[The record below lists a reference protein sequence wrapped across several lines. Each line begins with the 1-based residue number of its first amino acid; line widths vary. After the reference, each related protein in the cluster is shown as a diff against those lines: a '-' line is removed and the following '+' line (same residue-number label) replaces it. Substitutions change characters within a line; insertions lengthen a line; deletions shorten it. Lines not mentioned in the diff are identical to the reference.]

1 MCVVRGSAIIV
12 VFWRGLRRE
21 FQDRVLPEHSP
32 PLGSLEWLL
41 SLSHAHE
48 SRRAQGAAMLVFFLP
63 LFPLGVSR
71 LREQFA
77 AVSRKQYD
85 QSVRLCRKPRYGQPA
100 AQRKGGPAPGKPV
113 LRRRPRDAS
122 FCDDASEYQTE
133 DYVQARQGV
142 GVGPGPAS
150 TRVARVD
157 GAGAPPR
164 DFSARIAPSE
174 SWRSILSRFLRREA
188 RRPGS

>member
-1 MCVVRGSAIIV
+1 MGPIFRG
-12 VFWRGLRRE
+12 
-21 FQDRVLPEHSP
+21 
-32 PLGSLEWLL
+32 
-41 SLSHAHE
+41 
-48 SRRAQGAAMLVFFLP
+48 
-63 LFPLGVSR
+63 

-85 QSVRLCRKPRYGQPA
+85 QSVRCVAKPRYWTANSA
-100 AQRKGGPAPGKPV
+100 AQVGLLLENPFKASE
-113 LRRRPRDAS
+113 DAS

-164 DFSARIAPSE
+164 DFSARIA
-174 SWRSILSRFLRREA
+174 
-188 RRPGS
+188 

>member
-1 MCVVRGSAIIV
+1 
-12 VFWRGLRRE
+12 
-21 FQDRVLPEHSP
+21 
-32 PLGSLEWLL
+32 
-41 SLSHAHE
+41 
-48 SRRAQGAAMLVFFLP
+48 MLVFFLP

-71 LREQFA
+71 FARAIRGRESKA
-77 AVSRKQYD
+77 IRSERTLVSQTALLD
-85 QSVRLCRKPRYGQPA
+85 SQ
-100 AQRKGGPAPGKPV
+100 QRSAKVGPAPGKPV

-150 TRVARVD
+150 TRLARGERY

-164 DFSARIAPSE
+164 DFSARIA
-174 SWRSILSRFLRREA
+174 
-188 RRPGS
+188 

>member
-1 MCVVRGSAIIV
+1 M
-12 VFWRGLRRE
+12 
-21 FQDRVLPEHSP
+21 
-32 PLGSLEWLL
+32 
-41 SLSHAHE
+41 
-48 SRRAQGAAMLVFFLP
+48 
-63 LFPLGVSR
+63 
-71 LREQFA
+71 REQFA
-77 AVSRKQYD
+77 AVSRKRYD
-85 QSVRLCRKPRYGQPA
+85 QSVRCVANRAIGQPA
-100 AQRKGGPAPGKPV
+100 AQRKGGSLLLENPFPV

-164 DFSARIAPSE
+164 DFLARIA
-174 SWRSILSRFLRREA
+174 
-188 RRPGS
+188 

>member
-21 FQDRVLPEHSP
+21 FQDRGSPEHSP

-71 LREQFA
+71 FARAIRGRESKAIRSERTLVSQTALLDGQQRSANGLLLENPFYEGVRETHLFA
-77 AVSRKQYD
+77 TTPLSIKQKIT
-85 QSVRLCRKPRYGQPA
+85 CRPGRGWGPRFD
-100 AQRKGGPAPGKPV
+100 APGAGRTV
-113 LRRRPRDAS
+113 RGRSA
-122 FCDDASEYQTE
+122 A
-133 DYVQARQGV
+133 
-142 GVGPGPAS
+142 
-150 TRVARVD
+150 TRFF
-157 GAGAPPR
+157 GAYC
-164 DFSARIAPSE
+164 IT
-174 SWRSILSRFLRREA
+174 
-188 RRPGS
+188 